1 MEIDAIHC
9 NPMEF
14 EWNSM
19 QSNAIP
25 RSVSRRGSSQRFNTI
40 QCNSRHPVIS
50 KNTMQFTAIQ
60 FNPMQ
65 SDAIRYSREL
75 ETLALILD
83 YLMGGRLAA
92 LGDVA
97 MQRFKAVQT
106 SVREGNW
113 QTARHQELIEDDN
126 LLTTDREQDMSV
138 RAELRAQ
145 KLRSQL
151 DSVRRT
157 ETARPDG

>member
-1 MEIDAIHC
+1 MKQRAIAFLHQVVYVRY
-9 NPMEF
+9 P
-14 EWNSM
+14 
-19 QSNAIP
+19 P
-25 RSVSRRGSSQRFNTI
+25 SVMGLRN
-40 QCNSRHPVIS
+40 
-50 KNTMQFTAIQ
+50 
-60 FNPMQ
+60 
-65 SDAIRYSREL
+65 SREL

-83 YLMGGRLAA
+83 HLMDGRLAA

-113 QTARHQELIEDDN
+113 QTARHQELIEDDG

-157 ETARPDG
+157 GTARVAGG

>member
-1 MEIDAIHC
+1 MERFLRSRDGAEGDSGWMKQRAIAFLHQVVYVRY
-9 NPMEF
+9 P
-14 EWNSM
+14 
-19 QSNAIP
+19 P
-25 RSVSRRGSSQRFNTI
+25 SVMGLRN
-40 QCNSRHPVIS
+40 
-50 KNTMQFTAIQ
+50 
-60 FNPMQ
+60 
-65 SDAIRYSREL
+65 SREL

-83 YLMGGRLAA
+83 HLMDGRLAA

-157 ETARPDG
+157 GTARIAGG